1 MNLLGRALRLGVLA
15 FLLSIMAAP
24 YSDAGGGRGG
34 GHSGGMHSGSH
45 HHGRFHGRGGVFVG
59 VGPWWGPGWW
69 AAPYSYYP
77 YYPYYSYPY
86 YPPTVA
92 EPPTYIG
99 REPQPQSTPPGFWY
113 YCQSAGGY
121 YPAVQSCPES
131 WLRVA
136 PREQ

>member
-15 FLLSIMAAP
+15 LLLSIMAAP
-24 YSDAGGGRGG
+24 YSDAAGGRGG
-34 GHSGGMHSGSH
+34 GHSGRMHGGSH
-45 HHGRFHGRGGVFVG
+45 HHGRFHGHRGVFVG

-69 AAPYSYYP
+69 AAPYYYP

-99 REPQPQSTPPGFWY
+99 REPQMPSTPPGFWY

-121 YPAVQSCPES
+121 YPTVQSCPES
-131 WLRVA
+131 WLQVA
-136 PREQ
+136 PRDQ